1 MKQNKTS
8 DTNITSH
15 AKVAIIGGGIF
26 GVSLLYHLT
35 KEGWKDIVLLEK
47 GELTSGSTWHAAGQC
62 PHFVGSY
69 NLAKV
74 HYHSTELYK
83 KLEQETG
90 QSTGWHG
97 CGSLRLAYQQEDLD
111 WFYYVKGILD
121 NVGSPAKII
130 STQEITNIHPFIK
143 LDGIIGALHT
153 PEDGHTDPSST
164 TNAMAI
170 GARNGGAKI
179 YRHNRVIDIKS
190 RPSGE
195 WELITEKGNII
206 CEHVVNAAGSYC
218 PEVGHMVGLK
228 NIPSINMIHHYLVT
242 EEHPAIKKLKK
253 ELPVV
258 RDPHS
263 SCYLRQEGKGLL
275 IGIYEKDAKCWA
287 LDGMDWKFNME
298 LLEPE
303 LDRLE
308 EHLKKGMDRIPQ
320 FRDVGIKKMIC
331 GPITH
336 TPDGNFLAGPAP
348 GLKNFWMFCAAS
360 VGIAQGGGAGK
371 YMAQWMTY
379 GDADINMLEF
389 DPRRYLSWAHKDYA
403 IAKSIDEYKRM
414 YVTPLPNEGLD
425 VGRPIKKTPIYK
437 KLKDQGAIYIDAF
450 GWERPKWFAET
461 GMQEK
466 YSYKR
471 SNAFPYVQKECEAV
485 YNSVGVLDLS
495 TFTKCEISGEGSE
508 AFLNRLCANR
518 IPKKDGSIVLTH
530 MLNAKGRIQ
539 SELTI
544 TRLPNNLFY
553 VLSSTASEIRDFDWF
568 NRHVSERE
576 KVNIKNV
583 TQDYGVLIL
592 VGPKSRT
599 VLSQLTS
606 QNLNNN
612 DFPWLK
618 GKEILINKIPVRALR
633 VNYVG
638 ELGWELHHPMDQMV
652 SLYDAIC
659 EVGKK
664 ENIVNFG
671 TYAVNSMRME
681 KAYRGW
687 GSELTGEISLVEAGM
702 DRFFNLKKKNNFF
715 GAKALQEK
723 VQSGVD
729 IKLVYLDVDA
739 DNADAMGNEPIY
751 HKNKIVGVTTS
762 GSYGFRVKKSLA
774 FGYVKSDLMNAGSEL
789 EIAIQGQR
797 RKAKI
802 LDSAV
807 YDQDNQKLKA

>member
-1 MKQNKTS
+1 MEKIK
-8 DTNITSH
+8 SH
-15 AKVAIIGGGIF
+15 TKVAIIGGGIM
-26 GVSLLYHLT
+26 GVSLLYHLA
-35 KEGWKDIVLLEK
+35 KEGWKDLVLIEK

-74 HYHSTELYK
+74 HHHSTELYK
-83 KLEQETG
+83 KLERETG

-121 NVGSPAKII
+121 NVGSPAEII
-130 STQEITNIHPFIK
+130 STQEILKIHPFIK
-143 LDGIIGALHT
+143 LDGIIAALHT
-153 PEDGHTDPSST
+153 PEDGHTDPTST

-179 YRHNRVIDIKS
+179 YRNNRVTDIKPRS
-190 RPSGE
+190 SGE

-218 PEVGHMVGLK
+218 PEVGNMVGLK

-242 EEHPAIKKLKK
+242 EEHPAIRKLKK

-308 EHLKKGMDRIPQ
+308 EHLKKGMDRIPH
-320 FRDVGIKKMIC
+320 FRDVGFKKMIC

-403 IAKSIDEYKRM
+403 VAKSTDEYKRM
-414 YVTPLPNEGLD
+414 YVTPLPNEDLD
-425 VGRPIKKTPIYK
+425 VGRPIKKTPIYE
-437 KLKDQGAIYIDAF
+437 KLKDHGAIYIDKF
-450 GWERPKWFAET
+450 GWERPKWFAKS
-461 GMQEK
+461 GIQEK

-471 SNAFPYVQKECEAV
+471 SNAFPYVRKECEAV

-495 TFTKCEISGEGSE
+495 TFAKYEIFGEGSE

-576 KVNIKNV
+576 KVNIKNI
-583 TQDYGVLIL
+583 TKDYGVLVL

-671 TYAVNSMRME
+671 IYALNSLRME

-729 IKLVYLDVDA
+729 IKLVYLDVDV
-739 DNADAMGNEPIY
+739 DNADAMGNEPVY
-751 HKNKIVGVTTS
+751 YKNKIVGVVTS
-762 GSYGFRVKKSLA
+762 GGYGFRVKKSLA
-774 FGYVKSDLMNAGSEL
+774 FAYVKSDLVNTGTEL
-789 EIAIQGQR
+789 EIEIQGK
-797 RKAKI
+797 RKKTKI
-802 LDSAV
+802 LDSVV
-807 YDQDNQKLKA
+807 YDSDNQKLKA

>member
-130 STQEITNIHPFIK
+130 STQEIANIHPFIK

-242 EEHPAIKKLKK
+242 EEHPAIKKLKR

-652 SLYDAIC
+652 SLYDAIY

>member
-576 KVNIKNV
+576 KVNIKNI
-583 TQDYGVLIL
+583 TKDYGVLVL

-671 TYAVNSMRME
+671 IYALNSMRME

>member
-242 EEHPAIKKLKK
+242 EEHSAIKKLKR

-652 SLYDAIC
+652 SLYDAIY

-751 HKNKIVGVTTS
+751 YKNKIVGVTTS

>member
-195 WELITEKGNII
+195 WELITEKGIII

-228 NIPSINMIHHYLVT
+228 NIPSINMIHQYLVT

-652 SLYDAIC
+652 SLYDAIY

-739 DNADAMGNEPIY
+739 DNADAMGNEPVY
-751 HKNKIVGVTTS
+751 YKNKIVGVTTS

-774 FGYVKSDLMNAGSEL
+774 FAYVKSDLTNAGSEL

>member
-1 MKQNKTS
+1 MPEDK
-8 DTNITSH
+8 IVSH
-15 AKVAIIGGGIF
+15 AKVGIIGGGIM
-26 GVSLLYHLT
+26 GVSLLYHLA
-35 KEGWKDIVLLEK
+35 KEGWKDLVLIEK

-62 PHFVGSY
+62 PQMMGSY

-74 HYHSTELYK
+74 HLHSTNLYK

-242 EEHPAIKKLKK
+242 EEHPAIKKLKR

-652 SLYDAIC
+652 SLYDAIY

>member
-1 MKQNKTS
+1 MEKIK
-8 DTNITSH
+8 SH
-15 AKVAIIGGGIF
+15 TKVAIIGGGIM
-26 GVSLLYHLT
+26 GVSLLYHLA
-35 KEGWKDIVLLEK
+35 KEGWKDLVLIEK

-74 HYHSTELYK
+74 HHHSTELYK
-83 KLEQETG
+83 KLERETG

-121 NVGSPAKII
+121 NVGSPAEII
-130 STQEITNIHPFIK
+130 STQEILKIHPFIK

-153 PEDGHTDPSST
+153 PEDGHTDPTST

-179 YRHNRVIDIKS
+179 YRNNRVTDIKPRS
-190 RPSGE
+190 SGE

-218 PEVGHMVGLK
+218 PEVGNMVGLK

-652 SLYDAIC
+652 SLYDAIY

>member
-195 WELITEKGNII
+195 WELVTEKGNII

-242 EEHPAIKKLKK
+242 EEHPAIKKLKR

-348 GLKNFWMFCAAS
+348 GLKNFWMFCASS

-652 SLYDAIC
+652 SLYDAIY

>member
-1 MKQNKTS
+1 MK
-8 DTNITSH
+8 SH
-15 AKVAIIGGGIF
+15 AKVVIIGGGIM

-35 KEGWKDIVLLEK
+35 KEGWSDVVLIEK

-74 HYHSTELYK
+74 HFHSTELYK
-83 KLEQETG
+83 QLEKETG

-97 CGSLRLAYQQEDLD
+97 CGSLRLAYTQKDLD
-111 WFYYVKGILD
+111 WFYYVKGILN
-121 NVGSPAKII
+121 NVGCSAEIV
-130 STQEITNIHPFIK
+130 STQEIPKIHPFIQ
-143 LDGIIGALHT
+143 LDGIIGGLHT
-153 PEDGHTDPSST
+153 PEDGHTDPTST
-164 TNAMAI
+164 TNAMAK
-170 GARNGGAKI
+170 GARNSGAEI
-179 YRHNRVIDIKS
+179 YRHNRVTNIKQL
-190 RPSGE
+190 PTDE
-195 WELITEKGNII
+195 WELVTEKGNII
-206 CEHVVNAAGSYC
+206 CEHVVNAAGSFC
-218 PEVGHMVGLK
+218 PEVGLMVGLK

-242 EEHPAIKKLKK
+242 EEHPAIKKLKR

-371 YMAQWMTY
+371 YMAQWMIY

-403 IAKSIDEYKRM
+403 VAKSIDEYKRM
-414 YVTPLPNEGLD
+414 YVTPLPNEDLD
-425 VGRPIKKTPIYK
+425 VGRPIKKTPIYE
-437 KLKDQGAIYIDAF
+437 KLKDHGAIYIDKF
-450 GWERPKWFAET
+450 GWERPKWFAKS
-461 GMQEK
+461 GIQEK

-471 SNAFPYVQKECEAV
+471 SNAFPYVRKECEAV

-495 TFTKCEISGEGSE
+495 TFAKYEIFGEGSE

-576 KVNIKNV
+576 KVNIKNI
-583 TQDYGVLIL
+583 TKDYGVLVI

-638 ELGWELHHPMDQMV
+638 ELGWELHHPMDQML

-671 TYAVNSMRME
+671 IYALNSMRME

-723 VQSGVD
+723 AQSGVD

-774 FGYVKSDLMNAGSEL
+774 FAYVKSDLTNAGSEL